1 MAGPS
6 PFPANRNSLKS
17 ARLESPG
24 FGSLGMLADALD
36 VKSRA
41 KVAYELM
48 EHPWPPG
55 DNWSTH
61 TKRSIGAFV
70 REVVP
75 VTDGLILNA
84 GCGGN
89 DYGLSGQA
97 ICVNLDI
104 SLRQCRT
111 LKLPVLG
118 DIEHIPFPD
127 DLFDV
132 TVCVGAVI
140 NYVRP
145 EQAIPELTRVTKP
158 GGLILVDFE
167 SSYSAEIMFAPQWRK
182 PLTMIERMYI
192 DHMDKTYLFSPD
204 HVRGLFE
211 QASGTVIAT
220 RGYHI
225 ATAMWERIFSKAL
238 IPRAAYSIDRFASRV
253 PGVRALASSVLLACR
268 KGGAPA

>member
-1 MAGPS
+1 MS
-6 PFPANRNSLKS
+6 
-17 ARLESPG
+17 
-24 FGSLGMLADALD
+24 ADALD

-61 TKRSIGAFV
+61 TKQSIAEFV

-75 VTDGLILNA
+75 AMDGLILNA

-89 DYGLSGQA
+89 DYGLTDRGT
-97 ICVNLDI
+97 CVNLDI

-111 LKLPVLG
+111 LALPVLG
-118 DIEHIPFPD
+118 DVEQIPFPD
-127 DLFDV
+127 NLFDV

-140 NYVRP
+140 NYVQP
-145 EQAIPELTRVTKP
+145 QKAIPELARVTKP

-167 SSYSAEIMFAPQWRK
+167 SSYSGEIMFSRYWRK
-182 PLTMIERMYI
+182 PLTVIERMYI

-204 HVRGLFE
+204 HIREIFE
-211 QASGTVIAT
+211 QAKSTVIAI

-225 ATAMWERIFSKAL
+225 ATAIWERIFKKAL
-238 IPRAAYSIDRFASRV
+238 IPRAAYSIDRYASRV
-253 PGVRALASSVLLACR
+253 PGVRALASSVLFACQ
-268 KGGAPA
+268 KAQSST